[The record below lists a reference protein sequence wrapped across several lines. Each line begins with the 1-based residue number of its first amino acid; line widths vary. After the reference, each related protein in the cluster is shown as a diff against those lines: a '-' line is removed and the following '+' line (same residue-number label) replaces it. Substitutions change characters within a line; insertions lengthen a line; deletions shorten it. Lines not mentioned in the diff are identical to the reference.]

1 MRSSLRRVLDRLP
14 PVASLLVAAVAGAA
28 GVAGSYAV
36 AGFTP
41 SLVVGPIAGALAR
54 RLPGAVIT
62 AAILVLGDVGE
73 LLNVVTA
80 AALATGLFAAAALAA
95 LAITRRTDA
104 PRPVAAG
111 IAAVLVAAAAAA
123 VTRAPAASVAAGA
136 ATGGVLVVA
145 ALASGARSSASA
157 PAPENADGDG
167 VEGGSSPDPDADVT
181 PATDRNGPAR
191 RGVLGA
197 VASGLGIAAVGSVL
211 GARGGLAGRGSV
223 SGGDAGDGVTLDVPE
238 STAGEIESLL
248 GEARARSLGIE
259 GIEPLVSEE
268 FYEVDINATDPEI
281 DPDDWSL
288 TVTGAVEEAVT
299 VGYDEIRAMEPENRF
314 ASLRCVGEQ
323 LNGEKL
329 DTALWTGVPI
339 TALLPTDLPDE
350 CCVML
355 RAADDYYEEFPL
367 AALSDGFLAYGM
379 NGDPLPRGHGHPVRA
394 LIPGHWG
401 EINVKWLT
409 EIEVLEEEAVG
420 YWEERG
426 WHGTGPVETVAKLH
440 AVTERD
446 DRVVVGGHAYAGTR
460 GIDRVEVSTD
470 GGGSWTDATRSE
482 PLPGDDVWRQWRY
495 AYDHPGAPHDV
506 VVRAVDGTGELQPEA
521 ESPPFPDGPTGW
533 VSRTVG
539 E

>member
-1 MRSSLRRVLDRLP
+1 MRRRLRHLFDRLP
-14 PVASLLVAAVAGAA
+14 PLGALLVAAAAGAA

-41 SLVVGPIAGALAR
+41 SFVAGPIAGALAR
-54 RLPGAVIT
+54 RLPGAVLT
-62 AAILVLGDVGE
+62 AAILFLGDLGE
-73 LLNVVTA
+73 LLNVVA
-80 AALATGLFAAAALAA
+80 ATALATGLFAAATLAARAAVRRAGAHPALA
-95 LAITRRTDA
+95 
-104 PRPVAAG
+104 PPVAGA
-111 IAAVLVAAAAAA
+111 LVAAAAVA
-123 VTRAPAASVAAGA
+123 VTGAPAASVAAGA
-136 ATGGVLVVA
+136 ATGAVLA
-145 ALASGARSSASA
+145 AATLAAGGRDAAGADGNATAPDPASGPGADRRGASEGERS
-157 PAPENADGDG
+157 
-167 VEGGSSPDPDADVT
+167 
-181 PATDRNGPAR
+181 AR

-197 VASGLGIAAVGSVL
+197 AASGLGLSVAGYLLGS
-211 GARGGLAGRGSV
+211 GGGLGGRGSAQR
-223 SGGDAGDGVTLDVPE
+223 SDAGDDDAVALDVPE
-238 STAGEIESLL
+238 STAAEIGSLL
-248 GEARARSLGIE
+248 AEARGNSLDVA

-268 FYEVDINATDPEI
+268 FYEVDINATDPQVNPET
-281 DPDDWSL
+281 WSL
-288 TVTGAVEEAVT
+288 TITGAVEEDVT

-314 ASLRCVGEQ
+314 ASLRCVGEP

-339 TALLPTDLPDE
+339 TDLLPDGLPDE

-379 NGDPLPRGHGHPVRA
+379 NGAPLPRGHGYPVRA

-440 AVTERD
+440 AVDERD
-446 DRVVVGGHAYAGTR
+446 GRVVVGGHAYAGTR

-470 GGGSWTDATRSE
+470 GGESWTDATLSE
-482 PLPGDDVWRQWRY
+482 PLPGDDVWRQWRHE
-495 AYDHPGAPHDV
+495 YDPPGGAHDV
-506 VVRAVDGTGELQPEA
+506 VVRAVDGTGEIQPEA

-539 E
+539 G